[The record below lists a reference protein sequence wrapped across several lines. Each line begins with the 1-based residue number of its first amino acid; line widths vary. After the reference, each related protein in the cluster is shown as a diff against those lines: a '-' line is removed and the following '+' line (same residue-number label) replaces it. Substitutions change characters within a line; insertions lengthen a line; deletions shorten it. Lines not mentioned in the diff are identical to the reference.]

1 MGLKLRTVSV
11 NLPFGLGGVQ
21 VGVSEAEARAAWSL
35 YVELATRVAVRPL
48 ESGHGFAREAL
59 NSLYSLFATTRD
71 VLRQAGP
78 EIAEGPD
85 ALGPLAIRILNE
97 GLRPFLSRWHTELR
111 RFEESEA
118 VRAGADE
125 SSWPLR
131 AEFDRELERV
141 QGELGKYIDVLA
153 QLAGV
158 LA

>member
-1 MGLKLRTVSV
+1 MGLKLRTVSI
-11 NLPFGLGGVQ
+11 NLPFGLGGVE

-48 ESGHGFAREAL
+48 GGQGFAREAL
-59 NSLYSLFATTRD
+59 TSMYTLFGMTRE

-97 GLRPFLSRWHTELR
+97 GLRPFVTRWHTELR
-111 RFEESEA
+111 GFEESNGGETA
-118 VRAGADE
+118 
-125 SSWPLR
+125 WPLR
-131 AEFDRELERV
+131 AEFDRDLERV
-141 QGELGKYIDVLA
+141 QAELGKYVDVLA

-158 LA
+158 S